1 MAFYYPDGD
10 GGRREL
16 ETGGDTTVIDQT
28 QAGAVIARGV
38 ISNANILAQV
48 ISKAGEQ
55 GDLWTIGFTN
65 AGNDIYS
72 GDLLLY
78 NGTQWQRLQT
88 SPNRP
93 SYSLPT
99 ASASTKGGVKI
110 GSGLSISN
118 EVLSAKFPDLPTAS
132 KSTKGGVIIGD
143 GLDIDES
150 GILSATPQDYELPTA
165 SAGTLGGVKVGATMK
180 MTNGVLDYEL
190 PIASSTQRGGFKL
203 GDGLYMDGDRLCLLP
218 QDDNNEKECS
228 INIKN
233 ILKGAGGSS
242 ESTDWSGGTGGT
254 TYGILV
260 LGTTPSTVEGAMWL
274 SV

>member
-16 ETGGDTTVIDQT
+16 ETGGGTTVIDQT

-55 GDLWTIGFTN
+55 GDLWTIGFTDTEN
-65 AGNDIYS
+65 SIYA

-99 ASASTKGGVKI
+99 ASASTKGGV
-110 GSGLSISN
+110 
-118 EVLSAKFPDLPTAS
+118 
-132 KSTKGGVIIGD
+132 IIGD
-143 GLDIDES
+143 GLDIDGN
-150 GILSATPQDYELPTA
+150 GILSTTPQDYELPTA

-190 PIASSTQRGGFKL
+190 PITSSTQRGGFKL

-254 TYGILV
+254 TYGIPILS
-260 LGTTPSTVEGAMWL
+260 TTPSTVEGAMWL